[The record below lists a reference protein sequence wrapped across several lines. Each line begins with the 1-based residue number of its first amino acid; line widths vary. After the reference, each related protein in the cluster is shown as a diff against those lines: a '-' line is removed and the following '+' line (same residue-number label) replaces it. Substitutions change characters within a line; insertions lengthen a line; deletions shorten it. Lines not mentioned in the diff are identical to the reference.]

1 MRNVFS
7 QNEKFPHCHAVIFF
21 ILRKENFEMWNL
33 WKLAAIVSNVPDTDR
48 QYPHSFCLPPLK
60 PMDNEKSCLLA

>member
-1 MRNVFS
+1 
-7 QNEKFPHCHAVIFF
+7 
-21 ILRKENFEMWNL
+21 MWNL